1 MKPALRIFRKD
12 VRHLWPRIAIVLAL
26 GLLVGW
32 IVHARPPGP
41 SEGAGAVLGWIMF
54 LASWYLIASV
64 IHQEAIPGNRQYWLT
79 RPISRRDL
87 LAAKLIFLLVFLCLP
102 DFLVSAADLV
112 VHGKPPLAYLPGL
125 LAGGV
130 STLAWVLP
138 VAALAAI
145 TAGLVEFVA
154 AALAA
159 WVAFGVGTILLMSTR
174 AYSPG
179 AQVDYD
185 WGGLVWMRGAAV
197 AALLLTAAAAALL
210 LQYSRRR
217 TWLSRGILAAALVMS
232 PWLLLQPWGWHTAF
246 ALESRL
252 SGQPV
257 AGTVARIVFDPAR
270 DPSLLPRFGRQWIP
284 VQVTGIP
291 AGMALCSDRVAVT
304 VETPG
309 GTRRT
314 SGWQSQNA
322 LVRLAG
328 TAPDAWKKDERLLT
342 GDGGY
347 WLRLGNLFGRSSA
360 PIHLRAKLALTLLSP
375 ENVTLLEPCKGT
387 QASSQNGFC
396 RVSQDGSFWVTFRRG
411 VIATGSSWPVR
422 TPARLGL
429 RPRPRDGDA
438 GQRGEPALWWDSVGS
453 YCPYPVSGDWQQT
466 GGTFDPPP
474 ADLDLVTREAVAHFE
489 RDLDIPDLREWTAK

>member
-26 GLLVGW
+26 GLLVGA
-32 IVHARPPGP
+32 VSHLRPPGP
-41 SEGAGAVLGWIMF
+41 SEGAGAILGGIML
-54 LASWYLIASV
+54 LASWYLIACV
-64 IHQEAIPGNRQYWLT
+64 VHQEAIPGNRQYWLT

-87 LAAKLIFLLVFLCLP
+87 LAAKLIFLLVFVCLP
-102 DFLVSAADLV
+102 GLLVSAADLA
-112 VHGKPPLAYLPGL
+112 VHGKQPLAYLPGL

-159 WVAFGVGTILLMSTR
+159 WVAFAVGMFLLMSTR

-197 AALLLTAAAAALL
+197 EALLLTAAAAALL
-210 LQYSRRR
+210 VEYSRRR

-232 PWLLLQPWGWHTAF
+232 PWLLLQPWGWRTAF

-270 DPSLLPRFGRQWIP
+270 DPGLLPRFQRQWIP

-291 AGMALCSDRVAVT
+291 AGMALYSDRVAVT

-309 GTRRT
+309 GNRWA
-314 SGWQSQNA
+314 SGWQSQNM
-322 LVRLAG
+322 LVRLGG
-328 TAPDAWKKDERLLT
+328 TAPDVWKKEERLLA

-347 WLRLGNLFGRSSA
+347 WLRPGNFPGRSSA
-360 PIHLRAKLALTLLSP
+360 PMHLHVRVALTLLSP
-375 ENVTLLEPCKGT
+375 EHITPLAPCKGT

-438 GQRGEPALWWDSVGS
+438 GQPALWWDSVGS
-453 YCPYPVSGDWQQT
+453 YCPYPVSGDWRQT

-474 ADLDLVTREAVAHFE
+474 ADMDLVTREAVAHFE
-489 RDLDIPDLREWTAK
+489 RDLDIPNLREWTAK